1 MRPVKVVNA
10 VTVDMSTVRIRAS
23 ARTSSASLSMARL
36 WPPVAWAYPVTCFQG
51 PITLKLFPPVVFAAR
66 SAENAERHE
75 MQRGKVNAVA
85 AKAPGS
91 DANPESRERPSES
104 RRIVKLSSRAAHPR
118 RARYRCV
125 RARIEGGICGFRR
138 ERL

>member
-1 MRPVKVVNA
+1 GENVVGVVVNGA
-10 VTVDMSTVRIRAS
+10 AQAAGRVGL
-23 ARTSSASLSMARL
+23 SSD
-36 WPPVAWAYPVTCFQG
+36 VFQG
-51 PITLKLFPPVVFAAR
+51 PITSKLFPPVDGVAR

-104 RRIVKLSSRAAHPR
+104 RRIVKLSSRSAHPR
-118 RARYRCV
+118 RAR
-125 RARIEGGICGFRR
+125 
-138 ERL
+138 